1 MTNLNYFISLISTVT
16 GNCLECL
23 LKTFYSINEHKM
35 WEFAFDLSILNVNEV
50 ACCRAKGSDEYG
62 CGAAGLC

>member
-1 MTNLNYFISLISTVT
+1 MPPKDS
-16 GNCLECL
+16 
-23 LKTFYSINEHKM
+23 FYSINEHKM